1 MTTNPIWIGPSILSS
16 DLLNLGEQIATVER
30 AGVNFIHVDVMDGR
44 FVPNITFGLPVAE
57 AVRRS
62 TRLPMDVHLMIVEP
76 ERYVAGFVETGADT
90 VTIQVEACIHLH
102 RTLTRISELGAVAGI
117 ALCPGTPLTTIAE
130 LIPFIGNLLL
140 MTVNPGFG
148 GQTFIPSMLD
158 KIRRARE
165 LLDQQNPSCRLEID
179 GGVKASNIKRIVSA
193 GGDTIIA
200 GSSIFDGTDQVAAN
214 VEALRREAS

>member
-1 MTTNPIWIGPSILSS
+1 MTNNPIWIGPSILSS

-30 AGVNFIHVDVMDGR
+30 AGVDFIHVDVMDGR
-44 FVPNITFGLPVAE
+44 FVPNITFGLPVAA

-76 ERYVAGFVETGADT
+76 ERYVAGFVEAGADT

-102 RTLTRISELGAVAGI
+102 RTLVAIHELGATAGI

-130 LIPFIGNLLL
+130 IVPFIGNLLL

-148 GQTFIPSMLD
+148 GQTFIPAMLD
-158 KIRRARE
+158 KIARARAM
-165 LLDQQNPSCRLEID
+165 LDERNPSCRLEID
-179 GGVKASNIKRIVSA
+179 GGVKKSNLRRIVEA

-200 GSSIFDGTDQVAAN
+200 GSSVFDGPNPIDAN
-214 VEALRREAS
+214 IKELRSEVS

>member
-1 MTTNPIWIGPSILSS
+1 MTTNPIWIGPSILSA

-62 TRLPMDVHLMIVEP
+62 TRLPIEVHLMIVEP
-76 ERYVAGFVETGADT
+76 EHYVAGFVEAGADT
-90 VTIQVEACIHLH
+90 VTIQVEASIHLH
-102 RTLTRISELGAVAGI
+102 RTLTHIRELGAVAGI
-117 ALCPGTPLTTIAE
+117 ALCPGTPLSAIE
-130 LIPFIGNLLL
+130 EIIPFIGNLLL

-148 GQTFIPSMLD
+148 GQTFIPLMLD

-165 LLDQQNPSCRLEID
+165 MLDDRNPTCRLVID
-179 GGVKASNIKRIVSA
+179 GGVKASNIGRIVAA

-200 GSSIFDGTDQVAAN
+200 GSSIFDGTDQVSAN
-214 VEALRREAS
+214 VEALRRGLA

>member
-1 MTTNPIWIGPSILSS
+1 
-16 DLLNLGEQIATVER
+16 LLKLGEQISIVER
-30 AGVNFIHVDVMDGR
+30 AGVDFIHVDVMDGR

-76 ERYVAGFVETGADT
+76 ERYVAGFVEAGADT
-90 VTIQVEACIHLH
+90 VTIQVEASIHLH
-102 RTLTRISELGAVAGI
+102 RTLTHIRELGATAGI
-117 ALCPGTPLTTIAE
+117 ALCPGTPLTTITE
-130 LIPFIGNLLL
+130 IIPFIGNLLL

-165 LLDQQNPSCRLEID
+165 LLDEQNPSCRLEID
-179 GGVKASNIKRIVSA
+179 GGVKASNIKRIVAA

-200 GSSIFDGTDQVAAN
+200 GTSIFDGSELVPENVAT
-214 VEALRREAS
+214 LRRGVS